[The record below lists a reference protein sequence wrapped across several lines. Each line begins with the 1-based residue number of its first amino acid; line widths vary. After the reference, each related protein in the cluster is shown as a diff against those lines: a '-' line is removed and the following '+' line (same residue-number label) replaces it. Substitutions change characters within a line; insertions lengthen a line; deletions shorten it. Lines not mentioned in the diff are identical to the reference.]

1 MPNPF
6 SIGTEAVG
14 LGVSIYGGIEA
25 MGAQKDIANISMQE
39 AGVEKQQNEVRR
51 QAMEM
56 SAHRQM
62 LQQVRNT
69 QKARSMALETGA
81 SQGAQFGSGL
91 AGAYGSI
98 SGQGSSNIA
107 ELSKGL
113 QFGEQEFNLT
123 SQLDDL
129 KISMAKAQGKLATDQ
144 GISAIGGSI
153 MSAGK
158 AFG

>member
-1 MPNPF
+1 MSGF
-6 SIGTEAVG
+6 QAGAAVVGTG
-14 LGVSIYGGIEA
+14 LQIYGGIEA
-25 MGAQKDIANISMQE
+25 MGAQKNITKISME
-39 AGVEKQQNEVRR
+39 EIGVEKQQNEVRR

-69 QKARSMALETGA
+69 QKARSQALETGT
-81 SQGAQFGSGL
+81 SQGAQFGSGV

-107 ELSKGL
+107 ELSSGL

-123 SQLDDL
+123 AQLDDL
-129 KISMAKAQGKLATDQ
+129 KMSMAKAQGQLATAQ
-144 GISAIGGSI
+144 GISAIGSGISGA
-153 MSAGK
+153 SK
-158 AFG
+158 SFG

>member
-1 MPNPF
+1 MVSPYG
-6 SIGTEAVG
+6 IGAGAIG
-14 LGVSIYGGIEA
+14 LGASIYGGIEA
-25 MGAQKDIANISMQE
+25 IGAQKEIADISMQE

-69 QKARSMALETGA
+69 QRARSQALETGA

-107 ELSKGL
+107 ELSAGL

-123 SQLDDL
+123 NQLDDL
-129 KISMAKAQGKLATDQ
+129 KMSMAKAQGKLATAQ
-144 GISAIGGSI
+144 GISSIGQGI
-153 MSAGK
+153 MGAGK
-158 AFG
+158 SFG

>member
-1 MPNPF
+1 MVSPW
-6 SIGTEAVG
+6 SIGTEAIG

-25 MGAQKDIANISMQE
+25 MGAQKEIAGISMQE

-81 SQGAQFGSGL
+81 AQGGQFGSGL

-107 ELSKGL
+107 ELSQGL

-123 SQLDDL
+123 NQLDDL
-129 KISMAKAQGKLATDQ
+129 KMSMAKAQGQLASAQ
-144 GISAIGGSI
+144 GISSIGGGI
-153 MSAGK
+153 MNAGK